1 LPVVAVASGRG
12 QVALGSASGVISLL
26 DRELHAV
33 SFQVQRFLFLFI
45 FFFPLNHQ
53 LKAHE
58 FAVTRLQQLVQRNV
72 LVSVGNDDEAVSPTI
87 KLWNCD
93 KLDRDGLPFL
103 MRAIRLTA
111 AGTTTPAAASSNGG
125 SGGGGGGSTAVP
137 VTAFACTEDLSQ
149 IAVGLRNGQVVL
161 IRGSDVSRDRSPKQ
175 KLLSSGSDTPVT
187 GLVWRTVDQHTVLYV
202 VTTTSVA
209 SFWTSAKDRDK
220 RVDLDNKGAEIGCVT
235 QSDEGDAVIARDE
248 AVYFYMPESLGAC
261 FGFEGRKRSV
271 LWFRSYLV
279 TVSDAG
285 NVPAASISVYDLKNK
300 FVAYTEAK
308 LPTSIRHVV
317 AEWGS
322 LFVICADG
330 SMLQLEEKDT
340 QTKLDTL
347 FKKNLFTSA
356 INLARSQQTDAAQIS
371 DIYRKYGDHLH
382 SKGDYDG
389 AMQQYLFTIGRLE
402 PSYVIRKFLDAQ
414 RIHNLT
420 QYLETLHERGFANS
434 DHTQLLLNCLSKL
447 KDHKKLEAFIK
458 SDTVHFEVE
467 TAIRVC
473 RQAGYYT
480 NALYL
485 ARAHRRHDWALRI
498 LLDDLHDYERA
509 LRHMAALPFDEVEQ
523 QLKTHG
529 KTLLDCN
536 ETVRAAAT
544 KLLFQLC
551 TNYTP
556 TPLSDAEIA
565 AAPPLHAAAAAPA
578 TASANGDSSAAAAAA
593 AASST
598 ASSAVSSAA
607 HAAEEGLAMIGHTLS
622 TSLSAVRKAG
632 DQARNE
638 LFGRAAPN
646 RASASGAL
654 PPTEDLSD
662 LLGPLPSSSGAPAS
676 SSSGKASSSSS
687 RRANPAEYIHIF
699 VNQPQSLVSFLERV
713 VADGTIKCDPAIYTT
728 LLELYLKSNEG
739 NSDKALAL
747 LRSPQAQ
754 FDVDHA
760 LMLCQMHN
768 YRPGLLRLYELTHMY
783 DEILRLHMA
792 AGDHR
797 AVVQTCQRNGETQPA
812 LWVRALSYF
821 ADRSPECDDELR
833 EVVTHIERHNLL
845 PPLMVVQTL
854 ARNERATLGAI
865 KAYIMRYVTTAEQ
878 RRADDE
884 RRANKLRDETAA
896 MRAEI
901 AELRGGAVLFQANKC
916 SQCSSAIELPAVHFL
931 CKHSFHTRCVDDAEN
946 ECPLCAPERHELTER
961 AAAEAAAAERHEEFF
976 GELSHAQDGF
986 DVIAEHF
993 GKNIFNQVVQLGGGT
1008 GDDGS
1013 ASAQL
1018 DDNAMRQALMT
1029 RK

>member
-1 LPVVAVASGRG
+1 
-12 QVALGSASGVISLL
+12 
-26 DRELHAV
+26 
-33 SFQVQRFLFLFI
+33 
-45 FFFPLNHQ
+45 
-53 LKAHE
+53 
-58 FAVTRLQQLVQRNV
+58 LQQLVQRNV

-111 AGTTTPAAASSNGG
+111 GQSGAGAANAGA
-125 SGGGGGGSTAVP
+125 AVP

-175 KLLSSGSDTPVT
+175 KLLSSGTESPVT

-209 SFWTSAKDRDK
+209 SFWTSSKDRDK
-220 RVDLDNKGAEIGCVT
+220 RIDLDNKGADIACVT

-271 LWFRSYLV
+271 FWFRSYLV

-308 LPTSIRHVV
+308 LAASILHVV
-317 AEWGS
+317 SEWGS

-330 SMLQLEEKDT
+330 TMLQLEEKDT

-347 FKKNLFTSA
+347 FKKNLYTSA
-356 INLARSQQTDAAQIS
+356 INLARSQQTDAGQIV

-382 SKGDYDG
+382 SKGDFDG

-420 QYLETLHERGFANS
+420 QYLEALHERGCANS

-447 KDHKKLEAFIK
+447 KDVDKLDAFIK
-458 SDTVHFEVE
+458 RDTVHFEVE

-480 NALYL
+480 HALYL

-551 TNYTP
+551 TGYTP

-565 AAPPLHAAAAAPA
+565 AAPLAKGVAATTATANGDEAAPAAAA
-578 TASANGDSSAAAAAA
+578 TTSSSTLSAA
-593 AASST
+593 S
-598 ASSAVSSAA
+598 V
-607 HAAEEGLAMIGHTLS
+607 AEESLAMLGHTLS

-638 LFGRAAPN
+638 LFGRASSRVP
-646 RASASGAL
+646 SGV
-654 PPTEDLSD
+654 PPTEDLSA
-662 LLGPLPSSSGAPAS
+662 LLGGSLPPVTSTQTAS
-676 SSSGKASSSSS
+676 SSTTGAKPSA
-687 RRANPAEYIHIF
+687 RRANPAEFIHIF
-699 VNQPQSLVSFLERV
+699 VNQPQSLVAFLERV
-713 VADGTIKCDPAIYTT
+713 VADGTVKCDSAIYTT

-754 FDVDHA
+754 FDADHA

-768 YRPGLLRLYELTHMY
+768 YRPGLLRLYELTQMY
-783 DEILRLHMA
+783 DEILRLHMT

-797 AVVQTCQRNGETQPA
+797 AVVQTCQRYGEAQPA

-833 EVVTHIERHNLL
+833 EVVAHIERHNLL

-854 ARNERATLGAI
+854 ARNERATLGAV

-884 RRANKLRDETAA
+884 RRAAKLREETAA

-931 CKHSFHTRCVDDAEN
+931 CKHSFHTRCVDDTES
-946 ECPLCAPERHELTER
+946 ECPLCAPERHQLIER

-976 GELSHAQDGF
+976 SELARADDGF

-993 GKNIFNQVVQLGGGT
+993 GKNIFNQVVQLGGA
-1008 GDDGS
+1008 
-1013 ASAQL
+1013 ASDSGAGGAAAGAV
-1018 DDNAMRQALMT
+1018 DEFAARQALMGG
-1029 RK
+1029 RR